1 MIQREYYKTREDGVM
16 LFRTYSDTG
25 HYLLQEQTGYIYE
38 EAVDVEGAPFTY
50 VETDEVIEQY
60 PQKTDNSAIGR

>member
-25 HYLLQEQTGYIYE
+25 HYLLQEQTGILYE
-38 EAVDVEGAPFTY
+38 EAVDIETAPYTY
-50 VETDEVIEQY
+50 KETDQPIE
-60 PQKTDNSAIGR
+60 DIE